1 MSAIRKNT
9 LMKKAT
15 TKKPGKTRDALEIID
30 RMIGD
35 DHELRT
41 LVIQAGV
48 NAHIAQLIYEAR
60 TAAGMTHCDYN
71 EL

>member
-1 MSAIRKNT
+1 
-9 LMKKAT
+9 MKKAT

-48 NAHIAQLIYEAR
+48 NAHIAQRIYEAR
-60 TAAGMTHCDYN
+60 TAAACPIVTTINCEEPDSKQTR
-71 EL
+71 